1 MQTAIIS
8 DLIAGIVTT
17 IQAARQVRSSQNLK
31 AVSLCAFQHNCAHII
46 FSAWPSVLQ
55 ACWLSPNLFCSACCC
70 LFSPMS
76 LYLKCKYVMSSC
88 RCMTTPYLRHSVK
101 RLLLADGK
109 SLILTYVWGKEG
121 WSSNTTTFNFVY
133 FTPLAFP
140 VFNAFP
146 KNDKKGNK
154 TMERSIIF
162 GSKCSLS

>member
-1 MQTAIIS
+1 M
-8 DLIAGIVTT
+8 
-17 IQAARQVRSSQNLK
+17 RSSQIWR
-31 AVSLCAFQHNCAHII
+31 Q
-46 FSAWPSVLQ
+46 
-55 ACWLSPNLFCSACCC
+55 SACAPTNTATRTSYLALGRVCLELADSLRTGLEACC

-121 WSSNTTTFNFVY
+121 WSNNTTTFNFVY